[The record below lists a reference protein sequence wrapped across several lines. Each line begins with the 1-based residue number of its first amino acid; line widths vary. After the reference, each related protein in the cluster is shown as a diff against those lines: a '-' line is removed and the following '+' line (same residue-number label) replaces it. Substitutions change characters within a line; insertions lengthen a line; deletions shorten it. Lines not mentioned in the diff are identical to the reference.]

1 MGALSRLRDFF
12 IVEQR
17 SLGTAYS
24 ATYPN
29 VYVDAAGRMSTH
41 FVDVNAGV
49 IVDERSTMSIPG
61 VWRGVTLISDA
72 IGQLPLHAYRKNGQ
86 YVNPQPLLLER
97 PVPTETR
104 METLSAMVSALL
116 VHGNYIAILG
126 APGANGY
133 PDQFYPVNP
142 ARVSVIRRD
151 GEIYYKIYD
160 HEHNPVEYRSDE
172 ILHIKGFSQ
181 PGDLVGYGILAA
193 QRQSLGGAIAVQTY
207 AQRYFNGG
215 AVPNVVIESTDPDL
229 SQEKAEQLK
238 FQWMQHYGGI
248 NHAPP
253 VLNETTKIKEISH
266 NARDSQLIEA
276 RTFSL
281 TEIANILGLP
291 GYYLGAPNSSR
302 TYSNVS
308 EENLQLVRWSLMPWI
323 ARIEQ
328 KLTDYLPRG
337 QYVKFNLD
345 ALLRPDTKSRYE
357 AHKIALE
364 SGFLT
369 VDEVREIEDL
379 DPMEPITDLEDDV
392 KGTEELDEELDD
404 MDEEMDIET
413 DVDSSEDTEEIV

>member
-392 KGTEELDEELDD
+392 KGTKELDEELDD

>member
-1 MGALSRLRDFF
+1 MGALSRLRDLF

-17 SLGTAYS
+17 GLGTAYT

-29 VYVDAAGRMSTH
+29 VYVDAAGRMSTN

-61 VWRGVTLISDA
+61 IWRGVTLISDA
-72 IGQLPLHAYRKNGQ
+72 IGQLPLHAYRKNGA
-86 YVNPQPLLLER
+86 YVDPQPLILER
-97 PVPTETR
+97 PVPNETR
-104 METLSAMVSALL
+104 IETVSAMVSALL

-142 ARVSVIRRD
+142 ARVSVIRKE
-151 GEIYYKIYD
+151 GEIYYKVYD
-160 HEHNPVEYRSDE
+160 HERNYREYRADE

-193 QRQSLGGAIAVQTY
+193 QRQALGGAIAVQTY

-253 VLNETTKIKEISH
+253 VLNETTKIREISH

-302 TYSNVS
+302 TYSNVA
-308 EENLQLVRWSLMPWI
+308 EENLQLVRWTLMPWI
-323 ARIEQ
+323 SRIEQ
-328 KLTDYLPRG
+328 KLTDYIPRG
-337 QYVKFNLD
+337 QYAKFNLD
-345 ALLRPDTKSRYE
+345 ALLRPDTKTRYE
-357 AHKIALE
+357 AHKIALDG
-364 SGFLT
+364 GFLS

-379 DPMEPITDLEDDV
+379 DPMEPVANLEDDPKPYMNEV
-392 KGTEELDEELDD
+392 DD
-404 MDEEMDIET
+404 DDSDDIET
-413 DVDSSEDTEEIV
+413 DVDSDEETDEIV